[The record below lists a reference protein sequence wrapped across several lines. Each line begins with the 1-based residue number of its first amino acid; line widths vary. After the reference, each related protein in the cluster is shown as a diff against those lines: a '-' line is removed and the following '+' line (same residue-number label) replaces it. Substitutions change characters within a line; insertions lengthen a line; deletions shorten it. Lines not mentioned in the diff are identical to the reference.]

1 MTGTLT
7 DFLSACRT
15 RLEPRLAATL
25 AIDRALAPV
34 PNASPPPLIAA
45 MEHSL
50 LGGGKRLRPC
60 LAYAAAAAAAAAA
73 GAPSAATDQVAVAV
87 ELLHT
92 YSLIHDDLPAMDDD
106 DLRRGRPT
114 CHRVFGEAMAILA
127 GDALQALA
135 FAQLSA
141 IDSLPASTTLRLIQ
155 RLAQAAGA
163 QGMVLG
169 QAMDL
174 QATGK
179 KLDRHT
185 LEIMHR
191 RKTGDLI
198 AASVVMGAISAG
210 TEDTALL
217 AALDD
222 YGHQLGLAFQVRDD
236 LLDAEETTATLGKHS
251 GADQRLHKATFVTLL
266 GPDEARASLRELHAR
281 SLAAIAHLDARA
293 KPLRQLADYA
303 VVRRD

>member
-7 DFLSACRT
+7 DFLCACRA
-15 RLEPRLAATL
+15 RLEPQLAAALT
-25 AIDRALAPV
+25 ADRAPSSGPDAD
-34 PNASPPPLIAA
+34 PPPLIAA
-45 MEHSL
+45 MAHSL

-60 LAYAAAAAAAAAA
+60 LAYAAAAAA
-73 GAPSAATDQVAVAV
+73 GEPSAATDRVAVAV

-114 CHRVFGEAMAILA
+114 CHLVFGEAMAILA

-135 FAQLSA
+135 FTQLSA
-141 IDSLPASTTLRLIQ
+141 IDSLPAHATLRLIR
-155 RLAQAAGA
+155 RLAHAVGA

-179 KLDRHT
+179 KLDRGA
-185 LEIMHR
+185 LETMHR

-198 AASVVMGAISAG
+198 AASVVMGAISTG
-210 TEDTALL
+210 TEDATLL

-236 LLDAEETTATLGKHS
+236 LLDAEESTATLGKHS
-251 GADQRLHKATFVTLL
+251 GADQRLEKATFVTLL
-266 GPDEARASLRELHAR
+266 GPEAARASLRELHAR
-281 SLAAIAHLDARA
+281 SLAAIAHLGARA
-293 KPLRQLADYA
+293 EALRQLADYA

>member
-7 DFLSACRT
+7 DFLSACRA

-25 AIDRALAPV
+25 ATDRALAPV
-34 PNASPPPLIAA
+34 PDTNPPPLIAA

-60 LAYAAAAAAAAAA
+60 LAYAAAAAA

-155 RLAQAAGA
+155 RLARAAGA

-179 KLDRHT
+179 RLGRHT

-293 KPLRQLADYA
+293 EPLRQLADYA

>member
-7 DFLSACRT
+7 GFLAECRA
-15 RLEPRLAATL
+15 RLEPQLAAALTADCATL
-25 AIDRALAPV
+25 SV
-34 PNASPPPLIAA
+34 PDANRPPLFAA
-45 MEHSL
+45 MAHSL
-50 LGGGKRLRPC
+50 LGGGKRLRPS
-60 LAYAAAAAAAAAA
+60 LVYAAAAVA
-73 GAPSAATDQVAVAV
+73 GEATAATDRVAVAV

-135 FAQLSA
+135 FTQLSA
-141 IDSLPASTTLRLIQ
+141 IDSLPAQTTVRLIQ
-155 RLAQAAGA
+155 RLAHAAGA

-174 QATGK
+174 EATGK
-179 KLDRHT
+179 KLDRSA
-185 LEIMHR
+185 LETMHR

-198 AASVVMGAISAG
+198 AASVVMGAISTG
-210 TEDTALL
+210 TGDAVLL

-251 GADQRLHKATFVTLL
+251 GADQRLDKATFVTLL
-266 GPDEARASLRELHAR
+266 GPDEAHASLHELHAR
-281 SLAAIAHLDARA
+281 SLAAITHLGARA
-293 KPLRQLADYA
+293 ELLRQLADYA

>member
-1 MTGTLT
+1 MTGTLS
-7 DFLSACRT
+7 DFLSACRA

-25 AIDRALAPV
+25 VTDRALSAV
-34 PNASPPPLIAA
+34 PDASPPPLIAA

-60 LAYAAAAAAAAAA
+60 LAYAAAAAA
-73 GAPSAATDQVAVAV
+73 GEPSAATDRVAVAV

-106 DLRRGRPT
+106 DLRRGRPA

-135 FAQLSA
+135 FAQLGA
-141 IDSLPASTTLRLIQ
+141 IDSLPAHTTLCLIR
-155 RLAQAAGA
+155 RLAHAAGA

-179 KLDRHT
+179 KLDRGA
-185 LEIMHR
+185 LETMHH

-198 AASVVMGAISAG
+198 AASVVMGAMSTG
-210 TEDTALL
+210 TEDAALL

-236 LLDAEETTATLGKHS
+236 LLDAEESTATLGKHS
-251 GADQRLHKATFVTLL
+251 GADRRLGKATFLTLL
-266 GPDEARASLRELHAR
+266 GPEAARAALHELYAS

-293 KPLRQLADYA
+293 APLRQLADYA
-303 VVRRD
+303 VSRRD

>member
-15 RLEPRLAATL
+15 RLEPRLAAALTT
-25 AIDRALAPV
+25 DRALTPAPDA
-34 PNASPPPLIAA
+34 NPPPLIAA

-60 LAYAAAAAAAAAA
+60 LVYAAAAAA

-141 IDSLPASTTLRLIQ
+141 IDSLPASKTLRLIQ

-169 QAMDL
+169 QAMDV

-179 KLDRHT
+179 KLGRHT
-185 LEIMHR
+185 LEIMHHH
-191 RKTGDLI
+191 KTGDLI
-198 AASVVMGAISAG
+198 AASVAMGAISAG
-210 TEDTALL
+210 TDDTALL

-222 YGHQLGLAFQVRDD
+222 YGYQLGLAFQVRDD

-266 GPDEARASLRELHAR
+266 GPDEARASLRKLHAR

-293 KPLRQLADYA
+293 EPLRQLADYA

>member
-15 RLEPRLAATL
+15 RLEPRLAAAL
-25 AIDRALAPV
+25 ATDRALTPAPDA
-34 PNASPPPLIAA
+34 NPPPLIAA

-60 LAYAAAAAAAAAA
+60 LAYAAAAAAAA
-73 GAPSAATDQVAVAV
+73 GAPAAATDQVAVAV

-141 IDSLPASTTLRLIQ
+141 IDSLPARTTLRLIQ

-210 TEDTALL
+210 TDDTALL

-293 KPLRQLADYA
+293 EPPRQLADYA

>member
-1 MTGTLT
+1 VTGTLT
-7 DFLSACRT
+7 DFLSECRA
-15 RLEPRLAATL
+15 RLEPLLATALIADCATPSTPDPTLPPLLAAMGHT
-25 AIDRALAPV
+25 
-34 PNASPPPLIAA
+34 
-45 MEHSL
+45 L

-60 LAYAAAAAAAAAA
+60 LVYAAAVVA
-73 GAPSAATDQVAVAV
+73 GEPSAATDQVAVAV

-106 DLRRGRPT
+106 DLRRGHPT

-127 GDALQALA
+127 GDALQTLA
-135 FAQLSA
+135 FAQISA
-141 IDSLPASTTLRLIQ
+141 IDSLPAKVTVRLIQ
-155 RLAQAAGA
+155 RLAHAAGA

-179 KLDRHT
+179 KLDRST
-185 LEIMHR
+185 LETMHR

-198 AASVVMGAISAG
+198 SASVAMGAISAG

-222 YGHQLGLAFQVRDD
+222 YGHQLGLAFQIRDD
-236 LLDAEETTATLGKHS
+236 LLDAEETTATLGKRS
-251 GADQRLHKATFVTLL
+251 GADQRLDKATFLTLL
-266 GPDEARASLRELHAR
+266 GPEAARASLRELHAR

-293 KPLRQLADYA
+293 EPLRQLANYA
-303 VVRRD
+303 VIRRD

>member
-7 DFLSACRT
+7 DFLATCRA

-25 AIDRALAPV
+25 ATDRALTPV
-34 PNASPPPLIAA
+34 PDASPPPLIAA

-60 LAYAAAAAAAAAA
+60 LAYAAAAAA

-141 IDSLPASTTLRLIQ
+141 IDSLPARTTLRLIQ

-174 QATGK
+174 HATGK

-210 TEDTALL
+210 TDDTALL

-293 KPLRQLADYA
+293 EPLRQLADYA

>member
-7 DFLSACRT
+7 DFLSACRA

-25 AIDRALAPV
+25 AADRSPSYV
-34 PNASPPPLIAA
+34 PDTDPPPLIAA

-60 LAYAAAAAAAAAA
+60 LAYAAAAAA
-73 GAPSAATDQVAVAV
+73 GEPSAATDQVAVAV

-106 DLRRGRPT
+106 DLRRGRPA

-135 FAQLSA
+135 FTQLSA
-141 IDSLPASTTLRLIQ
+141 IDSLPAQATLRLIQ
-155 RLAQAAGA
+155 RLAHAAGA

-179 KLDRHT
+179 KLDRSA
-185 LEIMHR
+185 LETMHR

-198 AASVVMGAISAG
+198 AASVVMGAISVG
-210 TEDTALL
+210 TEDAALL
-217 AALDD
+217 AALDA

-236 LLDAEETTATLGKHS
+236 LLDAEESTVTLGKHS
-251 GADQRLHKATFVTLL
+251 GADQRLGKATFVTLL
-266 GPDEARASLRELHAR
+266 GPEAARASLRELHAR
-281 SLAAIAHLDARA
+281 GLAAIAHLDARA
-293 KPLRQLADYA
+293 EPLRQLADYA
-303 VVRRD
+303 VARRD

>member
-15 RLEPRLAATL
+15 RLEPRLAAAL
-25 AIDRALAPV
+25 ATDRALTPAPDA
-34 PNASPPPLIAA
+34 NPPPLIAA

-60 LAYAAAAAAAAAA
+60 LAYAAAAAA

-135 FAQLSA
+135 FTQLSA
-141 IDSLPASTTLRLIQ
+141 IDSLPARTTLRLIQ

-179 KLDRHT
+179 TLDRHT

-198 AASVVMGAISAG
+198 AASVVMGAIAAG
-210 TEDTALL
+210 TDDTALL

-293 KPLRQLADYA
+293 EPLRQLADYA

>member
-1 MTGTLT
+1 VTGTLT
-7 DFLSACRT
+7 DFLSACRA

-25 AIDRALAPV
+25 ATDRALAQGPDTDL
-34 PNASPPPLIAA
+34 PPLIAA

-60 LAYAAAAAAAAAA
+60 LAYAAAAAA

-141 IDSLPASTTLRLIQ
+141 IDSLPASITLRLIQ
-155 RLAQAAGA
+155 RLTRAAGA

-169 QAMDL
+169 QAIDL

-179 KLDRHT
+179 KLDRPT

-293 KPLRQLADYA
+293 EPLRQLADYA

>member
-7 DFLSACRT
+7 DFLSRCRA
-15 RLEPRLAATL
+15 RLEPLLSAALAVDYATL
-25 AIDRALAPV
+25 SAPDA
-34 PNASPPPLIAA
+34 NPLPLHAA
-45 MEHSL
+45 MAHSL

-60 LAYAAAAAAAAAA
+60 LAYAAAGVA
-73 GAPSAATDQVAVAV
+73 GESSAATDQVAVAV

-114 CHRVFGEAMAILA
+114 CHIVFGEAMAILA

-135 FAQLSA
+135 FAQLGA
-141 IDSLPASTTLRLIQ
+141 IDSLPANATLRLIQ
-155 RLAQAAGA
+155 RLAHAAGA

-169 QAMDL
+169 QAIDL
-174 QATGK
+174 EATGK
-179 KLDRHT
+179 KLNRGA
-185 LEIMHR
+185 LETMHR

-210 TEDTALL
+210 TEDPALL
-217 AALDD
+217 AALDA

-251 GADQRLHKATFVTLL
+251 GADQRLDKATFVTLL
-266 GPDEARASLRELHAR
+266 GPAAAHASLRELHAR

-293 KPLRQLADYA
+293 EPLRQLADYA